1 MARQSELLSNL
12 IVELLQR
19 EHLLTAPQ
27 LLEHLKNKQLE
38 YNKTSLYR
46 ALDKL
51 LAQDIICKQNFG
63 NNDIQYELRSSHHD
77 HLVCASCGK
86 ISAVECTVNL
96 PKEINGFLVDHHHVT
111 YFGVCKECQ
120 NSAARVTN

>member
-12 IVELLQR
+12 IVEMLQR

-27 LLEHLKNKQLE
+27 LLEQLKSKALQ

-51 LAQDIICKQNFG
+51 LAQDVICKQNFG
-63 NNDIQYELRSSHHD
+63 DNGIQYELRSSHHD
-77 HLVCASCGK
+77 HLACTLCGN
-86 ISAVECTVNL
+86 INSVECTIAP
-96 PKEINGFLVDHHHVT
+96 PKEINGFQVDHHHVT
-111 YFGVCKECQ
+111 YFGTCQ
-120 NSAARVTN
+120 QCQQKAVDSKN